1 MQRVHNENAERMLLS
16 SYVSGLTGGA
26 GRQVRY
32 SNPGTLEQALQIA
45 LSVQEVFGRKNLVRV
60 FMQILIDR
68 LDERKSLRAVH
79 TRKMKSRDV
88 SMTRAR
94 STARDV
100 SETDL
105 LLVPVIQ

>member
-1 MQRVHNENAERMLLS
+1 MHNENAERMLLS
-16 SYVSGLTGGA
+16 AFSTGLVGAA

-45 LSVQEVFGRKNLVRV
+45 PTVREAKRQKNLVSV
-60 FMQILIDR
+60 FMRISIGL
-68 LDERKSLRAVH
+68 LDLLQSLRAAH
-79 TRKMKSRDV
+79 TRKTKSRDV
-88 SMTRAR
+88 QMTRAR

-100 SETDL
+100 SGMEL